1 MQYCALQVCSYYDE
15 VVINKGLNTFLNL
28 DLKCKMFHDFFQSPY
43 TFSVTLLKVVKSP
56 RVMQILNMF
65 GPIVYDGN
73 MLLLESL

>member
-28 DLKCKMFHDFFQSPY
+28 DLKCKMFHDFFQTPY
-43 TFSVTLLKVVKSP
+43 TCSVTLLNVVKSSLE
-56 RVMQILNMF
+56 MEIHNMF
-65 GPIVYDGN
+65 DPIVYNLN